1 MNEMDSLPPPPWGT
15 LAVEQYL
22 ITNWNNSST
31 KTPDQQ
37 RQILVTEFLDMEFIP
52 LEWAEDWDSLPAG
65 IDPPRAPTTEEVD
78 TILRP
83 YRSDVLRWHAMNLF
97 NDQTCP
103 ALLRTHYCTDEE
115 EKARHDDLMSE
126 WVDSDPI
133 ESEAWW
139 AVLNNADLFNFGSE
153 WRRVYEILPELAGP
167 LEPEVDDRM
176 RIPRARKADDLET
189 FRSDLKTQI
198 AEAKEEA
205 PEAWRDDRDT
215 IIDSLAIGLQKCATR
230 TYLILADEE
239 AFRSGSLY
247 VLYLDGFRNVIRE
260 GRMDPEI
267 HDLFGVI
274 GTWMETNE
282 FLEGSTVGEKYRA
295 NAELGRE
302 LYQLTEE
309 ELADPNQ

>member
-1 MNEMDSLPPPPWGT
+1 
-15 LAVEQYL
+15 
-22 ITNWNNSST
+22 
-31 KTPDQQ
+31 
-37 RQILVTEFLDMEFIP
+37 
-52 LEWAEDWDSLPAG
+52 
-65 IDPPRAPTTEEVD
+65 
-78 TILRP
+78 
-83 YRSDVLRWHAMNLF
+83 MNLF
-97 NDQTCP
+97 NDPTCP

-115 EKARHDDLMSE
+115 ERARHDDLMTE
-126 WVDSDPI
+126 WVDSDHFEP
-133 ESEAWW
+133 EAWW
-139 AVLNNADLFNFGSE
+139 AVLNDADLFNFGAE

-167 LEPEVDDRM
+167 LDPEVDDKL
-176 RIPRARKADDLET
+176 RIPRARKAEDLEP

-198 AEAKEEA
+198 AEVKEEA

-215 IIDSLAIGLQKCATR
+215 IIDSLAIGLQKCAKR
-230 TYLILADEE
+230 AYLILADEE

-267 HDLFGVI
+267 HDLFGVV
-274 GTWMETNE
+274 GTWVETNE

-295 NAELGRE
+295 SAELGRE